1 MIEVIQAG
9 ESLRNVSVI
18 ALGNGLVKEPDRGMM
33 LRAWRRAAAMGE
45 KRRKTTLDSLVG
57 HGIGLVFVKKGEKVA
72 RETRLRST

>member
-9 ESLRNVSVI
+9 ESLRHVSEI

-57 HGIGLVFVKKGEKVA
+57 HGIGLVFVKKGEKVG
-72 RETRLRST
+72 